1 MDLQHQCVKLELQC
15 PGHFAMAPSVKC
27 YGKIKLIFLCIQSVV
42 QYIISIS
49 VLIKNMDSQKT
60 IRKNYHDFYYCV
72 AYADCFSNKPETR
85 FSEIL
90 DLMNKLQLPF
100 SYFTL
105 YPASI

>member
-27 YGKIKLIFLCIQSVV
+27 SGKIKLIFLCIQSVV
-42 QYIISIS
+42 KYIISIS

-72 AYADCFSNKPETR
+72 AYANFSSTPEK
-85 FSEIL
+85 L
-90 DLMNKLQLPF
+90 DLVK
-100 SYFTL
+100 YW
-105 YPASI
+105 I

>member
-15 PGHFAMAPSVKC
+15 PGHFAMAPSAVKC
-27 YGKIKLIFLCIQSVV
+27 SGKIKLIFLCIQSVV

-49 VLIKNMDSQKT
+49 VLIKNMDSHKT

-72 AYADCFSNKPETR
+72 AYADFSNKPETR

-100 SYFTL
+100 SYCTL
-105 YPASI
+105 YQDLI

>member
-27 YGKIKLIFLCIQSVV
+27 SGKIKLIFLCIQSVV
-42 QYIISIS
+42 KYIISIS
-49 VLIKNMDSQKT
+49 VLIKNMEIHIKPSGKIIMT
-60 IRKNYHDFYYCV
+60 FTMHCV
-72 AYADCFSNKPETR
+72 AYTDFSNKPETR

-90 DLMNKLQLPF
+90 DLMNKLQLHI

-105 YPASI
+105 